1 MLSTKQF
8 LEDTF
13 LIKWKVPNLIFF
25 KRVLRSLCHCMM
37 CHARGLRVSL
47 VCTNN
52 IRQHTS
58 TYVSGL
64 RWGKT
69 PLGEPESYNSL
80 LKRRKRKPKR
90 EELIQR
96 VIEVSAK
103 CDCLFQLRVERCT
116 VFRKT
121 KSVNCARFA
130 ILDSNLNMLYYRTTK
145 TAKLSKILSGLDEI
159 YYIVALTLISENE
172 YSKLFR
178 VIV

>member
-1 MLSTKQF
+1 MKSGESKFFQKSITKS
-8 LEDTF
+8 LPLHD
-13 LIKWKVPNLIFF
+13 VP
-25 KRVLRSLCHCMM
+25 CTWPQ
-37 CHARGLRVSL
+37 RVSGL
-47 VCTNN
+47 YKQHTSTYVN

-64 RWGKT
+64 RQGKT
-69 PLGEPESYNSL
+69 PLVEPEAYNSL
-80 LKRRKRKPKR
+80 LKRRKRKPER
-90 EELIQR
+90 EEVIQR

-103 CDCLFQLRVERCT
+103 CDCLFHLRVERCT

-145 TAKLSKILSGLDEI
+145 TAKLSKVLSGFDEI

>member
-1 MLSTKQF
+1 MKIGESKFFQKSITKSPP
-8 LEDTF
+8 LHD
-13 LIKWKVPNLIFF
+13 VPCTWPP
-25 KRVLRSLCHCMM
+25 RVL
-37 CHARGLRVSL
+37 GVYK
-47 VCTNN
+47 
-52 IRQHTS
+52 QHTS

-69 PLGEPESYNSL
+69 PLVEPEAYNSLLKL

-90 EELIQR
+90 EVLLQR

-103 CDCLFQLRVERCT
+103 CNCLFQLRVERCT

-145 TAKLSKILSGLDEI
+145 TAKLSKILSAFDEI

>member
-1 MLSTKQF
+1 MKSGESK
-8 LEDTF
+8 
-13 LIKWKVPNLIFF
+13 FF
-25 KRVLRSLCHCMM
+25 QEYYE
-37 CHARGLRVSL
+37 VSATAW
-47 VCTNN
+47 CTMHVASACLWPV
-52 IRQHTS
+52 QT

-64 RWGKT
+64 RRGKT
-69 PLGEPESYNSL
+69 PLVEPEAYNSL
-80 LKRRKRKPKR
+80 LKGRKRKPKR
-90 EELIQR
+90 EELLQR

-145 TAKLSKILSGLDEI
+145 TAKLSKILSGFDEI
-159 YYIVALTLISENE
+159 YNIVALTLISENE
-172 YSKLFR
+172 YSKLLR

>member
-13 LIKWKVPNLIFF
+13 LIKWKVANLNFF
-25 KRVLRSLCHCMM
+25 QKSITKSLPLHDVPCTWPP
-37 CHARGLRVSL
+37 RVSGL
-47 VCTNN
+47 YK
-52 IRQHTS
+52 QHTS

-69 PLGEPESYNSL
+69 PLVEPEAYNSL
-80 LKRRKRKPKR
+80 LKGRKRKPKR
-90 EELIQR
+90 EELLQR

-103 CDCLFQLRVERCT
+103 CDSLFQLRVERCT

-145 TAKLSKILSGLDEI
+145 TAKLSKILSGFDEI
-159 YYIVALTLISENE
+159 YYTVSLTLISENE
-172 YSKLFR
+172 YSNLFR